1 MLSSIVSRYLRKW
14 VVDAD
19 VTKVTSNLMSKK
31 EIRFDKV
38 KDFVFTRRRDRF
50 FFR

>member
-1 MLSSIVSRYLRKW
+1 MLSSVISRYLRKW

-19 VTKVTSNLMSKK
+19 VTTVTSNLMSKK

-38 KDFVFTRRRDRF
+38 KIFVFNVDDIAF
-50 FFR
+50 

>member
-19 VTKVTSNLMSKK
+19 VTTVTSNLMSKK
-31 EIRFDKV
+31 EIRFDRV
-38 KDFVFTRRRDRF
+38 RF
-50 FFR
+50 LETAIDA